1 MIRDRIKFLV
11 DQIREHRYRYYIL
24 DQPTLSD
31 TEYDNLEQE
40 LVLLETQYPE
50 WIDPNS
56 PTRRIGS
63 TPLSAFSKVEHV
75 PSMYSLANTYSFDE
89 IQEWITRMRRW
100 ISTDGLQFAYELK
113 IDGLSLSLEYVKH
126 ALVRAITRGDGTLG
140 EDVTENAKT
149 ISDIPLQLPREAP
162 DHCIIRGEVFLSR
175 KRWEELNRE
184 RDALNETR
192 FANPRNAASGTMKL
206 LDSGEVARRRLQ
218 FIPWQWISA
227 EVHSQ
232 GMDDLSRWG
241 FSRMPLYGTGDFKD
255 LSNFINRVQPIR
267 TTLGFD
273 IDGIVIKVNDRTLQ
287 EQLGFT
293 DRAPRWAIAYK
304 FPAEQATTRIQNI
317 IWQVGRSGK
326 LTPVAELDPVS
337 LGGSIVKR
345 ATLHNA
351 DEIERLAL
359 RIGHRVFIEKGGDII
374 PKIIARVPDDHSQD
388 LPPLVMPTA
397 CPVCNGSLGKSDEG
411 DVAIRCLNWRCPA
424 QLEGR
429 LSHLGSRMS
438 LQIEGLGDALVQQLI
453 ESDKFQEPWD
463 LFKLIEDPEGES
475 FLAGLERMGTK
486 SAQNLLSQLK
496 LARHKS
502 LAKWI
507 HALGIP
513 FVGGRTAEILAE
525 RYLSMERFSRCTW
538 DELQAVEEVGPKVAT
553 AILSFFETYPH
564 LSETLEA
571 LNVRPEAPRREP
583 KSQALAGQIVVVTGA
598 LTQFSRQEA
607 EDYLKNLGAKVT
619 NSVSSKTT
627 LLVAGAEAGS
637 KLEKARSLGIR
648 IVDEAWLSNL
658 VSSL

>member
-1 MIRDRIKFLV
+1 MIRERIKCLV

-31 TEYDNLEQE
+31 TEYDNLERE

-75 PSMYSLANTYSFDE
+75 PSMYSLANTYSFNE

-100 ISTDGLQFAYELK
+100 VSTDGLQFAYELK

-126 ALVRAITRGDGTLG
+126 TLVRAITRGDGALG

-255 LSNFINRVQPIR
+255 LSNFINRVQPVR
-267 TTLGFD
+267 ATLGFD

-304 FPAEQATTRIQNI
+304 FPAEQATTRIHNI

-388 LPPLVMPTA
+388 LPPFVMPTA
-397 CPVCNGSLGKSDEG
+397 CPVCHGLLGKSDEE

-429 LSHLGSRMS
+429 LLHLGSRMS

-453 ESDKFQEPWD
+453 ESGKFQEPWD
-463 LFKLIEDPEGES
+463 LFKLVEDPEGES

-486 SAQNLLSQLK
+486 STQNLLSQLK

-513 FVGGRTAEILAE
+513 FVGVRTAEILAE
-525 RYLSMERFSRCTW
+525 RYLSLERFSKCTW
-538 DELQAVEEVGPKVAT
+538 DELQTVEEVGPKVAT

-571 LNVRPEAPRREP
+571 LKVRPEAPRREP
-583 KSQALAGQIVVVTGA
+583 RSRALTGQIIVVTGV

-627 LLVAGAEAGS
+627 LLLAGAEAGS